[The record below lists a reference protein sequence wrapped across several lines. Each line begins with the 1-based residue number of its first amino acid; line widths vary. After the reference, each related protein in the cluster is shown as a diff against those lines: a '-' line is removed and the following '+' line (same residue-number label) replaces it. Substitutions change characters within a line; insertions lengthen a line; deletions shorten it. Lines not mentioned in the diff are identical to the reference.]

1 MVRGAALRTAP
12 RTWVLLRGLTR
23 EAAHWGDFV
32 PALQAALPDARVLSV
47 DLPGAGQA
55 HRQATPL
62 TVPAI
67 AARCRAAAQQAGA
80 TGPLGL
86 LGLSMGGMVAADWLL
101 RHPQEV
107 QTAVLVNSSV
117 AGLSPLH
124 HRLRPGHWPLL
135 PALALGWGSAA
146 AEGQVLGLSSRRR
159 PLPADWHAQWAA
171 IQRQRPVSRSNALRQ
186 LWAAARYRLPP
197 GRPAMPVLVL
207 RSLGDALVSPD
218 CSAALA
224 RHWGCPLWE
233 HASAGH
239 DLALDEPQWL
249 AQAVAGWVAGA

>member
-1 MVRGAALRTAP
+1 MNATP
-12 RTWVLLRGLTR
+12 STWVLLRGLTR

-32 PALQAALPDARVLSV
+32 PALQAALPQARLLCV
-47 DLPGAGQA
+47 DLPGAGTA
-55 HRQATPL
+55 HRQACPPTI
-62 TVPAI
+62 PAI
-67 AARCRAAAQQAGA
+67 AAHCRAAAQAAGA

-101 RHPQEV
+101 RHPSEV

-124 HRLRPGHWPLL
+124 HRLRPGHWPRL

-146 AEGQVLGLSSRRR
+146 AEAQVLGLSSRRR
-159 PLPADWHAQWAA
+159 PLPPDWLAHWTA
-171 IQRQRPVSRSNALRQ
+171 IQRQRPVGRGNALRQ

-207 RSLGDALVSPD
+207 RSLGDAMVAPA

-224 RHWGCPLWE
+224 RHWDCPLWE
-233 HASAGH
+233 HPRAGH
-239 DLALDEPQWL
+239 DLALDDPQWL
-249 AQAVAGWVAGA
+249 AQAVARWTACA